1 MFAFRK
7 ILQEGITKVPLRNF
21 SSTSIYDIQERV
33 LQEKSPYTEKPT
45 NVYDD
50 ANYANYANDINDTNR
65 TNNKSKC
72 VKKNSSNLKTTIKLK

>member
-33 LQEKSPYTEKPT
+33 LQEKSPYTEKPS
-45 NVYDD
+45 NVFDD
-50 ANYANYANDINDTNR
+50 ANYANEINDTNCI
-65 TNNKSKC
+65 NNNSEN

>member
-1 MFAFRK
+1 MFVFRK
-7 ILQEGITKVPLRNF
+7 IIQEGINKVSLRNF

-50 ANYANYANDINDTNR
+50 ANYTNDINDTNCI
-65 TNNKSKC
+65 NNNSENI
-72 VKKNSSNLKTTIKLK
+72 KKNSSNLKTTIKLK